1 MPERHHG
8 AGAYP
13 GLDSG
18 YPERG
23 RGADSGWRGAFPQG
37 ISHAPP
43 ERMDDIMMRG
53 MNMQQM
59 MKQAKAMQKKMM
71 AEHEELAKQE
81 FVGKAPDDMVTATFS
96 GDNQL
101 IDLKIKPEAVDPD
114 DIDMLQDLV
123 IAAVKDGMKQVND
136 ATQQKLGKYTQGMGL

>member
-1 MPERHHG
+1 
-8 AGAYP
+8 
-13 GLDSG
+13 
-18 YPERG
+18 
-23 RGADSGWRGAFPQG
+23 
-37 ISHAPP
+37 
-43 ERMDDIMMRG
+43 MDYIMMRV
-53 MNMQQM
+53 MNMQQI

>member
-1 MPERHHG
+1 
-8 AGAYP
+8 
-13 GLDSG
+13 
-18 YPERG
+18 
-23 RGADSGWRGAFPQG
+23 
-37 ISHAPP
+37 
-43 ERMDDIMMRG
+43 MDDIMMRG

-71 AEHEELAKQE
+71 AEHDELAKQE
-81 FVGKAPDDMVTATFS
+81 FVGKAPADMVTATFS

-101 IDLKIKPEAVDPD
+101 LDLKIKPEAVDPD

-123 IAAVKDGMKQVND
+123 IAAVKDGMKQVQD

>member
-1 MPERHHG
+1 
-8 AGAYP
+8 
-13 GLDSG
+13 
-18 YPERG
+18 
-23 RGADSGWRGAFPQG
+23 
-37 ISHAPP
+37 
-43 ERMDDIMMRG
+43 MMRG

-101 IDLKIKPEAVDPD
+101 IDLKINPEAVDPD
-114 DIDMLQDLV
+114 DVDMLQDLV
-123 IAAVKDGMKQVND
+123 IAAIKDGMKQVNN

>member
-1 MPERHHG
+1 
-8 AGAYP
+8 
-13 GLDSG
+13 
-18 YPERG
+18 
-23 RGADSGWRGAFPQG
+23 
-37 ISHAPP
+37 
-43 ERMDDIMMRG
+43 MDDIMMRG

-71 AEHEELAKQE
+71 AAHEELAKQE

>member
-1 MPERHHG
+1 
-8 AGAYP
+8 
-13 GLDSG
+13 
-18 YPERG
+18 
-23 RGADSGWRGAFPQG
+23 
-37 ISHAPP
+37 
-43 ERMDDIMMRG
+43 MMRG

-81 FVGKAPDDMVTATFS
+81 FVGKAPDDMVTAS